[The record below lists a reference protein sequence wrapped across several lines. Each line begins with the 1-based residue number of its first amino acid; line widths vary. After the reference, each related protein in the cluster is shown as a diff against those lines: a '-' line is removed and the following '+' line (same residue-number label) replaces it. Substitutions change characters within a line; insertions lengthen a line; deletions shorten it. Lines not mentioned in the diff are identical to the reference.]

1 MLKTWVKV
9 VLAFLAVTVVAMVI
23 GFLADCI
30 HSVDPNENVV
40 VYARIQRFLAQSA
53 VDGGR
58 ITTIPASSLFIFP
71 KAYIEIDFNTT
82 SGTQLT
88 CVSAD
93 GLSLSI
99 DVSTFYKLPQDQLP
113 ELVQKFDTFPN
124 IDTYIRG
131 LVVQAVMDACSDFT
145 VEADFIGR
153 RQVVEAAMLA
163 YFQSLLVEAGNF
175 STVTVLQL
183 KNISPPT
190 DLLTAISVKDATN
203 GQIAVAL
210 NTRAQSLTNAN
221 TQLLQAEVDAQ
232 ITVTTANAN
241 AIAIINVANQ
251 AANAETTYWQELGR
265 ALVIAKTS
273 LGLNS
278 TDFVNNY
285 VSKLVL
291 YQAHGRVFVSG
302 NP

>member
-1 MLKTWVKV
+1 MRSWVKV
-9 VLAFLAVTVVAMVI
+9 LITLSVITAISMII

-40 VYARIQRFLAQSA
+40 IYSRVPRYLSSVA

-58 ITTIPASSLFIFP
+58 ITTMPASSLFIFP
-71 KAYIEIDFNTT
+71 KAYVEIDFNST

-93 GLSLSI
+93 GLLLTL

-113 ELVQKFDTFPN
+113 WLVQTFDTFSN
-124 IDTYIRG
+124 IDTYIRS
-131 LVVQAVMDACSDFT
+131 LVVQAVLDSCSEFT
-145 VEADFIGR
+145 VEADFIGH
-153 RQVVEAAMLA
+153 RQVVEASMLTNL
-163 YFQSLLVEAGNF
+163 QTLLANAGNF
-175 STVTVLQL
+175 SIVTVLQL

-232 ITVTTANAN
+232 ITVTIATANST
-241 AIAIINVANQ
+241 AIIDVANQ
-251 AANAETTYWQELGR
+251 AASAETTYWNQLGQ
-265 ALVIAKTS
+265 ALILAKTS
-273 LGLNS
+273 LGFNS
-278 TDFVNNY
+278 SDFVNNY

-291 YQAHGRVFVSG
+291 YQNSGRVFVSS
-302 NP
+302 P